1 MTLAIESPR
10 FGHVEIDPATVIEFP
25 DGLIGLGGS
34 RFALLATD
42 PANPIVW
49 LHCIDDPTLSLPVT
63 DPKRFFADYAVEL
76 TDEDGE
82 RLGLDDCTPVDVYVT
97 VVSAPSLAEFTAN
110 EKAPILVW
118 NGTGHQVINQASGCR
133 LRAPLFAEVMAAGD
147 ASGSAGDASG
157 SAGDTSGA
165 GPDDTDDAAC

>member
-1 MTLAIESPR
+1 MTLAIDSPR
-10 FGHVEIDPATVIEFP
+10 FGRVEIDPATVIEFP

-63 DPKRFFADYAVEL
+63 NPKRFFAGYAVEL

-82 RLGLDDCTPVDVYVT
+82 RLGLDDSTPVDVYVT
-97 VVSAPSLAEFTAN
+97 VVSAPVLADFTAN

-118 NGTGHQVINQASGCR
+118 NGTGHQVINQAPGCR

-147 ASGSAGDASG
+147 AP
-157 SAGDTSGA
+157 GA
-165 GPDDTDDAAC
+165 GPDDTDAAAC